1 MILLVSNQETLR
13 LTTSGSAQLDVV
25 ISYIDHSS
33 NGFHPGSSQMSISSA
48 TTTEILGSPS
58 SSRHRQVKQIT
69 IRNTGATANT
79 IVLLKRVNAS
89 VYELFPDT
97 PLQAGETL
105 IYNDGSGFSR
115 WSSTGYPMSAMSAT
129 FSPTVNSMNTVIL
142 ASDVTNNNAV
152 ANTLQDVTGLSF
164 PMVNGETYWFRFGID
179 YTAAATTTGSRWTL
193 NGPAFTRL
201 SYRSLYTLTNASNTY
216 NAYASYQQPTASNLS
231 SAQTT
236 GNQAT
241 LEGHITPSANGTLQL
256 QFASEVAASAI
267 VAKAG
272 SICQWMRVL

>member
-13 LTTSGSAQLDVV
+13 LTTSSSSQLDVV

-33 NGFHPGSSQMSISSA
+33 NGFHPASSQGAIVSA

-58 SSRHRQVKQIT
+58 SSRHRQVKQMT
-69 IRNTGATANT
+69 IRNAGASANT
-79 IVLLKRVNAS
+79 IILLKRVNS
-89 VYELFPDT
+89 TSYELFPDT
-97 PLQAGETL
+97 TLLAGEAL

-115 WSSTGYPMSAMSAT
+115 WSSTGYPMNAMSAT
-129 FSPTVNSMNTVIL
+129 FSPTVNAMNTVVL
-142 ASDVTNNNAV
+142 ASDVTNNNAT

-164 PMVNGETYWFRFGID
+164 PVIAGETYWFRFGID

-193 NGPAFTRL
+193 NGPSTTRL
-201 SYRSLYTLTNASNTY
+201 SYRSLYSLTASSNTY
-216 NAYASYQQPTASNLS
+216 NAYSSYQQPTSSNLS
-231 SAQTT
+231 SAQTA

-241 LEGHITPSANGTLQL
+241 VEGHITPSANGTLQL
-256 QFASEVAASAI
+256 QFASEVSSSAI
-267 VAKAG
+267 VAKVG